1 MKHGKSIQGYHN
13 VNLSLNGKSKTCRVH
28 RLVAKTFIPNP
39 NNYPVINHIDG
50 NKDNNSS
57 NNLEWCTQKHN
68 IIQSFKNGQ
77 QKPTW
82 KGKKGKLNHLSKK
95 INQYDLNGNFIK
107 QWDSMR
113 DVERELNIVPI
124 NISRCCRNIRNKA
137 GGYKWEYAN

>member
-1 MKHGKSIQGYHN
+1 MGYPIIG
-13 VNLSLNGKSKTCRVH
+13 LSKNGKSRTKTIH
-28 RLVAKTFIPNP
+28 RLVAETFIPNP
-39 NNYPVINHIDG
+39 NDYRVINHIDC
-50 NKDNNSS
+50 NKTNNNV

-124 NISRCCRNIRNKA
+124 NISRWC
-137 GGYKWEYAN
+137 